1 MANQKRMWELADTIV
16 NHAENQGSRNLEA
29 LGREL
34 AHLVLEEEREV
45 EKMVNALRSRGI
57 VNEPDF

>member
-1 MANQKRMWELADTIV
+1 MANQRRMWELADTIV
-16 NHAENQGSRNLEA
+16 NHAENQGIRNLEV

-34 AHLVLEEEREV
+34 ALLVLEEEREIG
-45 EKMVNALRSRGI
+45 KMMNRMFSRGI